1 MWDQKLSSHVSVLEG
16 SEHHHQPHHNQF
28 SDQLHNKKDC
38 LTSQASDSGFLS
50 GPQTF
55 DSIDV
60 DIADSSD
67 KHYSQQHYQQ
77 QQQQSQ
83 QQLQQ
88 SQQSEKQQ
96 QYTVDSGVDLD
107 GASSVSISDKD
118 LKQNDSHMIL
128 DGGGIES
135 GLAEWFCTLKLNN
148 SSQLN
153 NLNYVKKTPIKEQR
167 EKELQA
173 KLWQL
178 CYQQDDDGDT

>member
-16 SEHHHQPHHNQF
+16 SEHHHQQNQF

-55 DSIDV
+55 DSSDI
-60 DIADSSD
+60 DIAD
-67 KHYSQQHYQQ
+67 KHFSQEHYQPQQPLLQQQSEPQQ
-77 QQQQSQ
+77 QQQH
-83 QQLQQ
+83 
-88 SQQSEKQQ
+88 
-96 QYTVDSGVDLD
+96 QYTIDSGVDLD
-107 GASSVSISDKD
+107 GASSASISDKD
-118 LKQNDSHMIL
+118 LKQPDSHMIL

-153 NLNYVKKTPIKEQR
+153 DLNLKKAAIKEQR
-167 EKELQA
+167 EKELQI